1 MKIGFLTYGMDHSL
15 TGIGRY
21 TVELTRALRQ
31 LDSELEITLLNPY
44 PQSKLD
50 WYQEFPNRMLPQLGR
65 IYGVASLGNLQL
77 HQAAQQLDLDI
88 LHDPCGIAPFIS
100 PRGRYRRITTIH
112 DAVPLVYPATQPLA
126 TRLIFNTLVPAARWT
141 TDAVVTVS
149 QASARDLITRL
160 RLPADRLHVTLCGV
174 TPPAPLSAPDVE
186 EVIGRLQLPRR
197 YLLYVGALHPRKNLS
212 GVLDA
217 YTQLRRQISGTDLGP
232 VALVIVGPAS
242 WGFEARVQLGQVH
255 SFEGV
260 HFTGYVT
267 DHDLSALYFAALGLA
282 YPSFYEGFGLP
293 ALEALAHGTP
303 VITSNTSSLP
313 EVVGDAALT
322 VDPTDAS
329 AIARAMYRLV
339 SEPRLRED
347 LSKRGRRRAATFT
360 WERMAQQTLSI
371 YNSVLNQP
379 KAASDD
385 IW

>member
-1 MKIGFLTYGMDHSL
+1 M
-15 TGIGRY
+15 
-21 TVELTRALRQ
+21 
-31 LDSELEITLLNPY
+31 
-44 PQSKLD
+44 
-50 WYQEFPNRMLPQLGR
+50 
-65 IYGVASLGNLQL
+65 
-77 HQAAQQLDLDI
+77 
-88 LHDPCGIAPFIS
+88 
-100 PRGRYRRITTIH
+100 
-112 DAVPLVYPATQPLA
+112 
-126 TRLIFNTLVPAARWT
+126 
-141 TDAVVTVS
+141 
-149 QASARDLITRL
+149 
-160 RLPADRLHVTLCGV
+160 
-174 TPPAPLSAPDVE
+174 
-186 EVIGRLQLPRR
+186 
-197 YLLYVGALHPRKNLS
+197 
-212 GVLDA
+212 
-217 YTQLRRQISGTDLGP
+217 
-232 VALVIVGPAS
+232 
-242 WGFEARVQLGQVH
+242 
-255 SFEGV
+255 
-260 HFTGYVT
+260 
-267 DHDLSALYFAALGLA
+267 SALYFAALGLA